1 MKYWNTQE
9 WIKSWSYSSCHSL
22 HWDQD
27 IIHKHIN
34 PKVLLP
40 FLKGKAFSMCGFF
53 FPNYEIK
60 PPSSNPDI
68 LLPLAYLHVP
78 CGTLYWWL
86 WKSFA
91 ENMDTFFQQQ
101 IYLLLICSTK
111 VLLLQKLTI
120 CYNKIKLLTFFIV
133 SKNSVVLLS
142 MTWILKAHFIP
153 SVHKPSFHSS

>member
-1 MKYWNTQE
+1 
-9 WIKSWSYSSCHSL
+9 
-22 HWDQD
+22 
-27 IIHKHIN
+27 
-34 PKVLLP
+34 
-40 FLKGKAFSMCGFF
+40 MCGFF

-142 MTWILKAHFIP
+142 MT
-153 SVHKPSFHSS
+153 